1 MSSLFL
7 FPISQFWNFP
17 QFNLSQCSLRYSV
30 RQLLT
35 LSPISPR
42 SSNWWLIN
50 SLLQQHLPV
59 INFVDFC
66 RFCKNRFSGA
76 QYWLSSTWRSNQ
88 SGTVSLKFSPQ
99 WWLFIVCAHSLPPHK
114 LYFPDLFSCC
124 CSHNCSL
131 WSRMDFSSLTIAHFH
146 IIRTPRLLSHIINAP
161 AISEKLRNQRWKM
174 WSDLCLLFISRMCQS
189 VQLIGNCVQ

>member
-1 MSSLFL
+1 MTSSFL
-7 FPISQFWNFP
+7 FP
-17 QFNLSQCSLRYSV
+17 
-30 RQLLT
+30 
-35 LSPISPR
+35 
-42 SSNWWLIN
+42 NWN

-59 INFVDFC
+59 INFVNFWCFC
-66 RFCKNRFSGA
+66 MNRFSGA